1 LALTPQRAS
10 RHRASAT
17 RVERS
22 GDRPRGNWA
31 RKQRHMAPCG
41 MPEQRPYWLHR
52 VSAERLGLAADKRAW
67 L

>member
-1 LALTPQRAS
+1 MKRS
-10 RHRASAT
+10 R
-17 RVERS
+17 
-22 GDRPRGNWA
+22 GRPGGTWV